1 MSKISKIQRGLKM
14 FINEITNHRFFLNF
28 NKYKYLLSELVKR
41 DIKIKYRRSVIGIFW
56 SFLNPLLTM
65 IVLTVIFSTI
75 FSMNIPN
82 FPVYLLTGM
91 IIFELFNKGSSGAM
105 RSIRNNASIIK
116 KVYVPKY
123 MYSLGV
129 ALSELINFMLALIVL
144 FLVMVYTGAPFTPY
158 ILTAIVPIFLLLIFT
173 IGVGLILATVTVFF
187 RDIEHLYGVF
197 LTLLMYGCA
206 IFYPVEIIPESVRFL
221 FFYNPIFVYI
231 SMCRDSFLYGRMFDM
246 NMLLFGIVSAVIA
259 LVLGIVLFYKYQD
272 RFILYI

>member
-1 MSKISKIQRGLKM
+1 M